1 MFDGDYLEQI
11 LGEKYNLKNFYE
23 ENEKIIDDPIIEH
36 KETVKETKA
45 KEIIPEIKPLEL
57 AINEN
62 DIKKESIIKEADI
75 KKVQNEDLKFFDK
88 IINLYPEIYRIINPM
103 IDVVI
108 DKNKDKNLGIE
119 LLEMMAKEI
128 YEAFTIDVNTEDKV
142 SEPNNVLIDLIKILI
157 LDKIKLGR
165 KKRKKQEKKK

>member
-36 KETVKETKA
+36 KETAKETKA
-45 KEIIPEIKPLEL
+45 KEIIPEIKPQEL

-75 KKVQNEDLKFFDK
+75 KKFQNESGVKNGTK
-88 IINLYPEIYRIINPM
+88 IQHILRKGIYQ
-103 IDVVI
+103 
-108 DKNKDKNLGIE
+108 G
-119 LLEMMAKEI
+119 
-128 YEAFTIDVNTEDKV
+128 
-142 SEPNNVLIDLIKILI
+142 
-157 LDKIKLGR
+157 
-165 KKRKKQEKKK
+165 KRP

>member
-1 MFDGDYLEQI
+1 MFDGDYLEQV

-36 KETVKETKA
+36 KETAKETKA

-75 KKVQNEDLKFFDK
+75 KKFQNEDLKVFDK

-108 DKNKDKNLGIE
+108 DKNKDKSLGIE
-119 LLEMMAKEI
+119 LLQMMAKEI

-165 KKRKKQEKKK
+165 N

>member
-1 MFDGDYLEQI
+1 MFDGDYLEQV

-36 KETVKETKA
+36 KETAKETKA
-45 KEIIPEIKPLEL
+45 KESIPEIKPQEL

-62 DIKKESIIKEADI
+62 DIEKESIIKEADI

-165 KKRKKQEKKK
+165 N

>member
-1 MFDGDYLEQI
+1 MFDGDYLEQV

-36 KETVKETKA
+36 KETAKETKA
-45 KEIIPEIKPLEL
+45 KESIPEIKPQEL

-62 DIKKESIIKEADI
+62 DIEKESIIKEADI
-75 KKVQNEDLKFFDK
+75 KKFQNEDLKFFDK

-108 DKNKDKNLGIE
+108 DKNKDKSLGIE

-165 KKRKKQEKKK
+165 N

>member
-36 KETVKETKA
+36 KETAKETKA
-45 KEIIPEIKPLEL
+45 KESIPEIKPQEL

-62 DIKKESIIKEADI
+62 DIEKESIIKEADI

-128 YEAFTIDVNTEDKV
+128 YKAFTIDVNTEDKV

-165 KKRKKQEKKK
+165 N

>member
-36 KETVKETKA
+36 KETAKETKA
-45 KEIIPEIKPLEL
+45 KEIIPEIKPQEL

-75 KKVQNEDLKFFDK
+75 KKFQNEDLKVFDK

-108 DKNKDKNLGIE
+108 DKNKDKSLGIE
-119 LLEMMAKEI
+119 LLQMMAKEI

-165 KKRKKQEKKK
+165 N

>member
-1 MFDGDYLEQI
+1 MFDGDYLEQV

-36 KETVKETKA
+36 KETAKETKA

-62 DIKKESIIKEADI
+62 DIEKESIIKEADI
-75 KKVQNEDLKFFDK
+75 KKFQNEDLKVFDK

-108 DKNKDKNLGIE
+108 DKNKDKSLGIE
-119 LLEMMAKEI
+119 LLQMMAKEI

-165 KKRKKQEKKK
+165 N

>member
-1 MFDGDYLEQI
+1 MFDGDYLEQV

-36 KETVKETKA
+36 KETAKETKA
-45 KEIIPEIKPLEL
+45 KESIPEIKPQEL

-62 DIKKESIIKEADI
+62 DIEKESIIKEADI

-108 DKNKDKNLGIE
+108 DKNKDKSLGIE

-165 KKRKKQEKKK
+165 N

>member
-36 KETVKETKA
+36 KETAKETKA

-75 KKVQNEDLKFFDK
+75 KKFQNEDLKVFDK

-108 DKNKDKNLGIE
+108 DKNKDKSLGIE
-119 LLEMMAKEI
+119 LLQMMAKEI

-165 KKRKKQEKKK
+165 N

>member
-36 KETVKETKA
+36 KETAKETKA
-45 KEIIPEIKPLEL
+45 KESIPEIKPQEL

-62 DIKKESIIKEADI
+62 DIEKESIIKEADI
-75 KKVQNEDLKFFDK
+75 KKVQNEDLKVFDK

-108 DKNKDKNLGIE
+108 DKNKDKSLGIE
-119 LLEMMAKEI
+119 LLQMMAKEI

-142 SEPNNVLIDLIKILI
+142 SEPNNILIDLIKILI

-165 KKRKKQEKKK
+165 N

>member
-1 MFDGDYLEQI
+1 MFDGDYLEQV

-36 KETVKETKA
+36 KETAKETKA
-45 KEIIPEIKPLEL
+45 KESIPEIKPQEL

-62 DIKKESIIKEADI
+62 DIEKESIIKEADI

-128 YEAFTIDVNTEDKV
+128 YKAFTIDVNTEDKV

-165 KKRKKQEKKK
+165 N

>member
-1 MFDGDYLEQI
+1 MFDGDYLEQV

-36 KETVKETKA
+36 KETAKETKA
-45 KEIIPEIKPLEL
+45 KESIPEIKPLEL

-62 DIKKESIIKEADI
+62 DIEKESIIKEADI
-75 KKVQNEDLKFFDK
+75 KKFQNEDLKVFDK

-108 DKNKDKNLGIE
+108 DKNKDKSLGIE
-119 LLEMMAKEI
+119 LLQMMAKEI

-165 KKRKKQEKKK
+165 N

>member
-1 MFDGDYLEQI
+1 MFDGDYLEQV

-36 KETVKETKA
+36 KETAKETKA
-45 KEIIPEIKPLEL
+45 KESIPEIKPQEL

-62 DIKKESIIKEADI
+62 DIEKESIIKEADI

-108 DKNKDKNLGIE
+108 DKNKDKSLGIE
-119 LLEMMAKEI
+119 LLQMMAKEI

-165 KKRKKQEKKK
+165 N

>member
-1 MFDGDYLEQI
+1 MFDGDYLEQV

-23 ENEKIIDDPIIEH
+23 ENEKIIDVRIIEH
-36 KETVKETKA
+36 KESAKETKA
-45 KEIIPEIKPLEL
+45 KEIIPEIKPQEL

-75 KKVQNEDLKFFDK
+75 KKFQNKDLKVFDK

-108 DKNKDKNLGIE
+108 DKNKDKSLGIE
-119 LLEMMAKEI
+119 LLQMMAKEI

-165 KKRKKQEKKK
+165 N

>member
-1 MFDGDYLEQI
+1 MFDGDYLEQV

-36 KETVKETKA
+36 KETAKETKA
-45 KEIIPEIKPLEL
+45 KESIPEIKPQEL

-62 DIKKESIIKEADI
+62 DIEKESIIKEADI
-75 KKVQNEDLKFFDK
+75 KKFQNEDLKFFDK

-108 DKNKDKNLGIE
+108 DKNKDKSLGIE

-157 LDKIKLGR
+157 LDKIKLR
-165 KKRKKQEKKK
+165 RN

>member
-1 MFDGDYLEQI
+1 MFDGDYLEQV

-23 ENEKIIDDPIIEH
+23 ENEKIIDDHIIEH
-36 KETVKETKA
+36 KETAKETKA
-45 KEIIPEIKPLEL
+45 KESIPEIKPQEL

-62 DIKKESIIKEADI
+62 DIEKESIIKEADI
-75 KKVQNEDLKFFDK
+75 KKFQNEDLKVFDK

-108 DKNKDKNLGIE
+108 DKNKDKSLGIE
-119 LLEMMAKEI
+119 LLQMMAKDI

-142 SEPNNVLIDLIKILI
+142 SEPNNILIDLIKILI

-165 KKRKKQEKKK
+165 N

>member
-36 KETVKETKA
+36 KETAKETKA

-75 KKVQNEDLKFFDK
+75 KKFQNEDLKVFDK

-108 DKNKDKNLGIE
+108 DKNKDKSLGIE
-119 LLEMMAKEI
+119 LLQMMAKEI

-142 SEPNNVLIDLIKILI
+142 SEPNNILIDLIKILI

-165 KKRKKQEKKK
+165 N

>member
-1 MFDGDYLEQI
+1 MFDGDYLEQV

-36 KETVKETKA
+36 KETAKETKA
-45 KEIIPEIKPLEL
+45 KESIPEIKPQEL

-62 DIKKESIIKEADI
+62 DIEKESIIKEADI
-75 KKVQNEDLKFFDK
+75 KKFQNEDLKVFDK

-128 YEAFTIDVNTEDKV
+128 YKAFTIDVNTEDKV

-165 KKRKKQEKKK
+165 N

>member
-1 MFDGDYLEQI
+1 MFDGDYLEQV

-36 KETVKETKA
+36 KETAKETKA
-45 KEIIPEIKPLEL
+45 KESIPEIKPQEL

-62 DIKKESIIKEADI
+62 DIEKESIIKEADI
-75 KKVQNEDLKFFDK
+75 KKVQNEDLNFFDK

-108 DKNKDKNLGIE
+108 DKNKDKSLGIE
-119 LLEMMAKEI
+119 LLQMMAKEI

-142 SEPNNVLIDLIKILI
+142 SEPNNILIDLIKILI

-165 KKRKKQEKKK
+165 N

>member
-1 MFDGDYLEQI
+1 MFDGDYLEQV

-36 KETVKETKA
+36 KETAKETKA
-45 KEIIPEIKPLEL
+45 KESIPEIKPQEL

-62 DIKKESIIKEADI
+62 DIEKESIIKEADI
-75 KKVQNEDLKFFDK
+75 KKFQNEDLKVFDK

-108 DKNKDKNLGIE
+108 DKNKDKSLGIE
-119 LLEMMAKEI
+119 LLQMMAKEI

-165 KKRKKQEKKK
+165 N